1 MGEGSPLKDI
11 NYRIV
16 YKKPEILV
24 QWKKTFASQNQK
36 KTKIVKPQIWY
47 SLRQDQD
54 TWVVLLEDL
63 GGYLNSFLGFLLSLR

>member
-1 MGEGSPLKDI
+1 MGSPVKDI
-11 NYRIV
+11 NYALV
-16 YKKPEILV
+16 YKIPELLV
-24 QWKKTFASQNQK
+24 QWTKTFASQNQK

-54 TWVVLLEDL
+54 TWVVPLEDL

>member
-11 NYRIV
+11 NYRVV
-16 YKKPEILV
+16 YKNTRIISTV
-24 QWKKTFASQNQK
+24 KKTFASQNQK

-54 TWVVLLEDL
+54 TWVVPLEDL
-63 GGYLNSFLGFLLSLR
+63 GGYLNSFLGFLLSLK